1 MIIQSLFAAAR
12 RAGLLVAGLCLS
24 LLAGCS
30 KAPEPTPPTPIPGL
44 GSVSFPVTTQSA
56 EARQAFERGTLL
68 LHLFHYG
75 EARQSFRNA
84 EAADSGFTMAY
95 WGEAMAWNYAVWNM
109 QQPDSARL
117 VLAKLAPTPAARRQA
132 ARSAREAGYLGAV
145 EILYGTG
152 PKPARD
158 TLYEAAMAKLTATYP
173 KDDEAKLFHALSL
186 LGLNQGVRD
195 VPTYL
200 RAADIADSVFRRHP
214 DNPGASHY
222 LIHALDDPAHAA
234 RGLEAARALA
244 QYSPDAGHA
253 QHMTSHIFLALGMW
267 EDVVA
272 ANENTMRVM
281 GQQMAAHGHKI
292 SACGHGQTW
301 LTYGYLQLG
310 RLDTAKALVRACQ
323 REAEADASSITESD
337 KDPDAS
343 SIGSA
348 VYVWSRYII
357 DTEAWSGED
366 IGWNPGLDRG
376 TTAPAADYHFTQAFA
391 AARRGDLNGCRE
403 RTERFQAARAALQ
416 QKERAEDPGPETDQ
430 YLSGLAVLDLE
441 LQGLL
446 LLGSGDERGIAT
458 LRRATAL
465 EDSMAY
471 AFGPPTVNKP
481 SHELLGEEL
490 ARLGRPAEAE
500 PEFRAALERTPRRAA
515 VVRGLGQALAAQ
527 GKPAQADSLA
537 ALTPR

>member
-1 MIIQSLFAAAR
+1 MTIRSAIIGPR
-12 RAGLLVAGLCLS
+12 RAS
-24 LLAGCS
+24 LLAAGLSAALFAGCGKS
-30 KAPEPTPPTPIPGL
+30 QEASPTPVQGL
-44 GSVSFPVTTQSA
+44 GSLSFPVTTQSD
-56 EARQAFERGTLL
+56 EARQAFVRGTLL

-75 EARQSFRNA
+75 ESRDAFRAA
-84 EAADSGFTMAY
+84 EAADPGFTMAY

-109 QQPDSARL
+109 QQPDSARA
-117 VLAKLAPTPAARRQA
+117 VLAKLAPTREARHKA
-132 ARSAREAGYLGAV
+132 ARSAREAGYLDAV
-145 EILYGTG
+145 EILYGPG

-158 TLYEAAMAKLTATYP
+158 TLYEAAMAKLSAAYP
-173 KDDEAKLFHALSL
+173 QDDEAKLFHALSL

-200 RAADIADSVFRRHP
+200 RAADISDEVFRRHP
-214 DNPGASHY
+214 DHPGASHY
-222 LIHALDDPAHAA
+222 LIHALDDPAHAT

-244 QYSPDAGHA
+244 KSSPDAGHA

-267 EDVVA
+267 DEVVA

-281 GQQMAAHGHKI
+281 GRQMAAHGHHI

-310 RLDTAKALVRACQ
+310 KLDTAKALVRACQ
-323 REAEADASSITESD
+323 RQAEADSAGLRENH

-348 VYVWSRYII
+348 VYVWSLYII

-366 IGWNPGLDRG
+366 IGWHPGLDRA
-376 TTAPAADYHFTQAFA
+376 TTAPAADYHFMQAFA
-391 AARRGDLNGCRE
+391 AARRGDLTACRE
-403 RTERFQAARAALQ
+403 HTNRFQAARAALS
-416 QKERAEDPGPETDQ
+416 ETEPVGDPETDQ
-430 YLSGLAVLDLE
+430 YRSRLTVLDLE
-441 LQGLL
+441 LQGILA
-446 LLGSGDERGIAT
+446 LGNGDESGLAT

-490 ARLGRPAEAE
+490 ARRGRQAEAE
-500 PEFRAALERTPRRAA
+500 QEFRAALERTPRRVAS
-515 VVRGLGQALAAQ
+515 VKGLNMALAAQ
-527 GKPAQADSLA
+527 GKPAQADSIVT
-537 ALTPR
+537 LTPR